1 VLSSTLPKSRQENIM
16 REARVRSRRNFYR
29 QIIKS
34 LLALLL
40 FAAALLG
47 YGLYIEPNWFE
58 VKEISLNLPHL
69 SPAFDGYKIVQI
81 SDIHA
86 DRYFRISNLDTVAQK
101 INDQHP
107 DLVVLTGDYVSKGR
121 VPEAVGAIAKSFRQ
135 IEAKDGILAV
145 LGNHDYWAKA
155 KDVTR
160 ELTRYQI
167 KLLKNQLVAI
177 NRGSEQLSIGGVD
190 DVWAGKPDLKAV
202 LKDLGSKQGAILLA
216 HEPDF
221 ADIAAASHQFDLELS
236 GHSHGAQV
244 RVPFSDV
251 VLPYLGRKYPHG
263 QYQVLDMI
271 QYTNRGIGLGGIP
284 VRFNCRPEITSFVL
298 HGVP

>member
-1 VLSSTLPKSRQENIM
+1 M
-16 REARVRSRRNFYR
+16 REARIRSRRNFYR
-29 QIIKS
+29 KIIQG
-34 LLALLL
+34 LFALLL

-58 VKEISLNLPHL
+58 VKEISLSLPHL
-69 SPAFDGYKIVQI
+69 SPAFDGYKVVQI

-121 VPEAVGAIAKSFRQ
+121 VPEAVGAIAASFRQ

-167 KLLKNQLVAI
+167 KLLKNQLVTI

-202 LKDLGSKQGAILLA
+202 LKNLGSKQGAILLA

-244 RVPFSDV
+244 RVPFSNV

-284 VRFNCRPEITSFVL
+284 IRFNCRPEITSFTL
-298 HGVP
+298 HTNSPKSRA

>member
-1 VLSSTLPKSRQENIM
+1 M
-16 REARVRSRRNFYR
+16 REARIRSRRNFYR
-29 QIIKS
+29 KIIQGII
-34 LLALLL
+34 ALLL

-69 SPAFDGYKIVQI
+69 SPAFDGYKVVQI

-121 VPEAVGAIAKSFRQ
+121 VPEAVGAIAASFRQ

-167 KLLKNQLVAI
+167 KLLKNQLVTI

-202 LKDLGSKQGAILLA
+202 LKELGSKQGAILLA

-244 RVPFSDV
+244 RVPFSNV

-298 HGVP
+298 HR

>member
-1 VLSSTLPKSRQENIM
+1 M
-16 REARVRSRRNFYR
+16 REARIRSRRNFYR
-29 QIIKS
+29 KIIKS

-40 FAAALLG
+40 FVAALLG

-69 SPAFDGYKIVQI
+69 SPAFNGYKVVQI

-121 VPEAVGAIAKSFRQ
+121 VKEAVGAIATSFRQ

-167 KLLKNQLVAI
+167 KLLKNQLMTI

-202 LKDLGSKQGAILLA
+202 LKELGSKQGAILLA

-251 VLPYLGRKYPHG
+251 VLPYLGKKYPHG
-263 QYQVLDMI
+263 QYQILDMI

-284 VRFNCRPEITSFVL
+284 VRFNCRPEITSFIL
-298 HGVP
+298 RTNSPKNRA

>member
-1 VLSSTLPKSRQENIM
+1 M
-16 REARVRSRRNFYR
+16 RESRIRSRRNFYR
-29 QIIKS
+29 KIIQKII
-34 LLALLL
+34 LGIIALLI
-40 FAAALLG
+40 FVAALLG

-58 VKEISLNLPHL
+58 VKEVSLNLPHL
-69 SPAFDGYKIVQI
+69 SPAFDGYKVVQL

-86 DRYFRISNLDTVAQK
+86 DRYFRISNLDTIAK
-101 INDQHP
+101 TINDQHP

-121 VPEAVGAIAKSFRQ
+121 VKEAVGAIATSFRQ

-167 KLLKNQLVAI
+167 KLLKNQLVTI

-190 DVWAGKPDLKAV
+190 DVWAGKPDLNAV
-202 LKDLGSKQGAILLA
+202 LKELGSKQGAILLA

-244 RVPFSDV
+244 RLPFSDV

-284 VRFNCRPEITSFVL
+284 VRFNCRPEITSFTL
-298 HGVP
+298 HTT

>member
-1 VLSSTLPKSRQENIM
+1 M
-16 REARVRSRRNFYR
+16 RESRIRSRRNFYR
-29 QIIKS
+29 NIIQGII
-34 LLALLL
+34 ALLL
-40 FAAALLG
+40 FVAALLG

-58 VKEISLNLPHL
+58 VKEVSLNLPHL
-69 SPAFDGYKIVQI
+69 SPAFDGYKVVQL

-86 DRYFRISNLDTVAQK
+86 DRYFRISNLDTIAKK

-121 VPEAVGAIAKSFRQ
+121 VKEAVGAIATSFRQ
-135 IEAKDGILAV
+135 IEAQDGILAV

-155 KDVTR
+155 QDVTR

-167 KLLKNQLVAI
+167 KLLKNQLVTI
-177 NRGSEQLSIGGVD
+177 DRGAEQLSIGGVD

-202 LKDLGSKQGAILLA
+202 LKELGNKQGAILLA

-244 RVPFSDV
+244 RVPFSNV
-251 VLPYLGRKYPHG
+251 VLPHLGRKYPHG

-298 HGVP
+298 HR

>member
-1 VLSSTLPKSRQENIM
+1 M
-16 REARVRSRRNFYR
+16 RESRIRSRRNFYR
-29 QIIKS
+29 KIIQKII
-34 LLALLL
+34 LGIIALLL
-40 FAAALLG
+40 VLAALLG

-69 SPAFDGYKIVQI
+69 SSAFDGYKVVQL

-86 DRYFRISNLDTVAQK
+86 DRYFRISNLNTIAK
-101 INDQHP
+101 TINDQHP

-121 VPEAVGAIAKSFRQ
+121 VKEAVGAIATSFRQ

-167 KLLKNQLVAI
+167 KLLKNQLVTI

-190 DVWAGKPDLKAV
+190 DVWAGKPDLNAV
-202 LKDLGSKQGAILLA
+202 LKELGSKQGAILLA

-244 RVPFSDV
+244 RLPFSDV

-284 VRFNCRPEITSFVL
+284 VRFNCRPEITSFILHTVL
-298 HGVP
+298 S

>member
-1 VLSSTLPKSRQENIM
+1 M
-16 REARVRSRRNFYR
+16 REARIRSRRNFYR
-29 QIIKS
+29 KIIKS

-40 FAAALLG
+40 LVAVLLG
-47 YGLYIEPNWFE
+47 YGLYVEPNWFE

-69 SPAFDGYKIVQI
+69 SPAFDGYKVVQI

-86 DRYFRISNLDTVAQK
+86 DRYFRISNLDTIAQK

-121 VPEAVGAIAKSFRQ
+121 VPEAVGAIATSFRQ
-135 IEAKDGILAV
+135 IEAKDGILAI

-167 KLLKNQLVAI
+167 KLLKNQLVTI
-177 NRGSEQLSIGGVD
+177 NRGSDQLSIGGVD

-202 LKDLGSKQGAILLA
+202 LKELGDKQGAILLA

-251 VLPYLGRKYPHG
+251 VLPRLGKKYPHG

-284 VRFNCRPEITSFVL
+284 VRFNCRPEITSFIL
-298 HGVP
+298 RTNSPKNRA

>member
-1 VLSSTLPKSRQENIM
+1 M
-16 REARVRSRRNFYR
+16 REARIRSRRNFYR

-121 VPEAVGAIAKSFRQ
+121 VPEAVGAIATSFRQ

-167 KLLKNQLVAI
+167 KLLKNQLVTI

-190 DVWAGKPDLKAV
+190 DVWAGKPNLKAV

-284 VRFNCRPEITSFVL
+284 VRLNCRPEITSFVL
-298 HGVP
+298 HGVQ

>member
-1 VLSSTLPKSRQENIM
+1 M
-16 REARVRSRRNFYR
+16 REAQIRSRRNFYR
-29 QIIKS
+29 KIIQG
-34 LLALLL
+34 LLALVLL
-40 FAAALLG
+40 AAALVG
-47 YGLYIEPNWFE
+47 YGMYIEPNWFE
-58 VKEISLNLPHL
+58 VKEISLHLPHL
-69 SPAFDGYKIVQI
+69 SPAFDGYKVVQL

-86 DRYFRISNLDTVAQK
+86 DRNFRLANLDIIAQK

-121 VPEAVGAIAKSFRQ
+121 VSEAVGAIATSFRQ

-160 ELTRYQI
+160 ELTKYQI
-167 KLLKNQLVAI
+167 KLLKNQLVTI
-177 NRGSEQLSIGGVD
+177 NRGFEQLSIGGID
-190 DVWAGKPDLKAV
+190 DAWVGKPNLDDV
-202 LKDLGSKQGAILLA
+202 LKDLGTKQGAILLA

-221 ADIAAASHQFDLELS
+221 ADIAAATHKFDLQLS

-251 VLPYLGRKYPHG
+251 VLPEMGKKYPHG

-271 QYTNRGIGLGGIP
+271 QYTNRGIGLGGMP

-298 HGVP
+298 HAGSQKLASSN

>member
-1 VLSSTLPKSRQENIM
+1 M
-16 REARVRSRRNFYR
+16 REARIRSRRNFYR
-29 QIIKS
+29 KIIQG
-34 LLALLL
+34 LFALLL

-69 SPAFDGYKIVQI
+69 SPAFDGYKVVQI

-121 VPEAVGAIAKSFRQ
+121 VPEAVGAIATSFRQ

-167 KLLKNQLVAI
+167 KLLKNQLVTI

-202 LKDLGSKQGAILLA
+202 LKNLGSKQGAILLA

-244 RVPFSDV
+244 RVPFSNV

-284 VRFNCRPEITSFVL
+284 IRFNCRPEITSFTL
-298 HGVP
+298 HTNSPKSRA